1 MMPCPQRNPASPLG
15 VRNGG
20 WDGRD
25 YTLPMR
31 KQMSEMVS
39 TLIQGQ
45 VAKQNAETKI
55 MALTL
60 SEIIDV
66 WVSKEHS
73 WFMACP

>member
-1 MMPCPQRNPASPLG
+1 
-15 VRNGG
+15 
-20 WDGRD
+20 
-25 YTLPMR
+25 
-31 KQMSEMVS
+31 MSEMVS